1 MNTTTTKTNHLANEN
16 SPYLLMH
23 AHNPVEWYPW
33 GEEAFKIAKTKK
45 KLLIISIGYSACH
58 WCHVMEK
65 ESFSDDNVAQ
75 IMNKYFISIKVDREE
90 RPDIDKI
97 YMDAAQL
104 ISGRGGWPLNAIAL
118 PDGKPV
124 YAATYFPKKQWIEVL
139 SRIQRLFET
148 NTDKLVQQTDEI
160 TEGILLSN
168 SKFVNIS
175 DNSVFETGTIHG
187 LFRNMITSIDFENG
201 GLNTAP
207 KFPMPVVFEYLLHY
221 FHLTNEKKAL
231 DAVTC
236 TLDKIAAGGIYDQ
249 IGGGFARYSTDEYWR
264 IPHFEKMLYDNA
276 QLISLYS
283 DAFKI
288 TKNELY
294 ARVIEES
301 LEFIK
306 REMTSPE
313 AGFYSAIDADSE
325 GEEGKFYVWGYNE
338 FRGILQEDEIFMLDY
353 YSLKKRGNW
362 EYDKNILYRT
372 MQDDAFILEKKL
384 SKDKIKKSIKR
395 VKEKLLNYRITRR
408 VKPLIDTKI
417 IASWNALM
425 IKGYVDAF
433 TATGNEDYLKTA
445 IKNGRFII
453 RKLLNNEGNLYRN
466 YKDGKSYTN
475 AMLDDYANVIFAFIF
490 LYQSTFDEDW
500 LDHTNT
506 LLEYT
511 LKHFYNTKSGMF
523 YFTSDVD
530 KELITRQYE
539 IPDQAIPSS
548 NSVMA
553 LNLYFLGTI
562 FDNPDY
568 IKMAEKMLSIVYTN
582 LTNSSVHFANWAKLH
597 IFIVSTPFE
606 VAILG
611 EKCMEYNKKLHE
623 QFFPDV
629 ILTGGKEEGKLA
641 LLQHKL
647 IKDQTNIYICKD
659 KTCRLPM
666 NEVDEALKILEKS

>member
-1 MNTTTTKTNHLANEN
+1 MNTTTTKTNRLANES

-23 AHNPVEWYPW
+23 AHNPVDWYPW
-33 GEEAFKIAKTKK
+33 GEEAFKIAKAEK

-65 ESFSDDNVAQ
+65 ESFSDDNVAR
-75 IMNKYFISIKVDREE
+75 IMNRYFISIKVDREE

-104 ISGRGGWPLNAIAL
+104 ISGRGGWPLNAISL

-124 YAATYFPKKQWIEVL
+124 YAATYFPKKKWIEVL
-139 SRIQRLFET
+139 SQIQQLFET
-148 NTDKLVQQTDEI
+148 NRDKLVQQADEI

-168 SKFVNIS
+168 SNFVNIS

-187 LFRNMITSIDFENG
+187 LFRNLITSIDFENG

-231 DAVTC
+231 DAVTG

-283 DAFKI
+283 DAYKI

-301 LEFIK
+301 IEFIHC
-306 REMTSPE
+306 EMTSPE
-313 AGFYSAIDADSE
+313 TGFYSAIDADSE

-338 FRGILQEDEIFMLDY
+338 FRGILQEDEDFMLDY
-353 YSLKKRGNW
+353 YSLKKGGNW
-362 EYDKNILYRT
+362 EYDKNILYRA
-372 MQDDAFILEKKL
+372 MQDEAFILEKKL
-384 SKDKIKKSIKR
+384 SKDKFKKSIKR

-408 VKPLIDTKI
+408 VRPLIDTKI

-453 RKLLNNEGNLYRN
+453 RKLLSNEGNLYRN

-475 AMLDDYANVIFAFIF
+475 AMLDDYANVIMAFIF
-490 LYQSTFDEDW
+490 LYQSTFDENW
-500 LDHTNT
+500 LDHANT

-511 LKHFYNTKSGMF
+511 LKHFYNAKSGMF
-523 YFTSDVD
+523 YFTSDLD
-530 KELITRQYE
+530 QELITRQYE
-539 IPDQAIPSS
+539 IPDQVIPSS

-553 LNLYFLGTI
+553 MNLYFLGTI

-568 IKMAEKMLSIVYTN
+568 IKMAGKMLSNVYTN

-597 IFIVSTPFE
+597 ILFVNTPFE

-611 EKCMEYNKKLHE
+611 KKCMEFNKKLQE
-623 QFFPDV
+623 QFFPDA

-647 IKDQTNIYICKD
+647 MKNQTSIYICKD

-666 NEVDEALKILEKS
+666 NDLDEALNILKIS

>member
-1 MNTTTTKTNHLANEN
+1 
-16 SPYLLMH
+16 
-23 AHNPVEWYPW
+23 
-33 GEEAFKIAKTKK
+33 
-45 KLLIISIGYSACH
+45 
-58 WCHVMEK
+58 
-65 ESFSDDNVAQ
+65 
-75 IMNKYFISIKVDREE
+75 
-90 RPDIDKI
+90 
-97 YMDAAQL
+97 
-104 ISGRGGWPLNAIAL
+104 
-118 PDGKPV
+118 
-124 YAATYFPKKQWIEVL
+124 
-139 SRIQRLFET
+139 
-148 NTDKLVQQTDEI
+148 
-160 TEGILLSN
+160 
-168 SKFVNIS
+168 
-175 DNSVFETGTIHG
+175 
-187 LFRNMITSIDFENG
+187 MITSIDFENG

-221 FHLTNEKKAL
+221 FHQTNEKKAL
-231 DAVTC
+231 DAVTG

-283 DAFKI
+283 DAYKI

-294 ARVIEES
+294 VRVIEES

-313 AGFYSAIDADSE
+313 TGFYSAIDADSE

-338 FRGILQEDEIFMLDY
+338 FRGILQEDEDFMLDY
-353 YSLKKRGNW
+353 YSLKKGGNW

-372 MQDDAFILEKKL
+372 MQDEAFILKKKL
-384 SKDKIKKSIKR
+384 SKDKFKKSIKR

-408 VKPLIDTKI
+408 IRPLTDTKI

-425 IKGYVDAF
+425 INGYLDAYG
-433 TATGNEDYLKTA
+433 ATGNEDYLKTA

-453 RKLLNNEGNLYRN
+453 RKLLSNEGNLYRN

-475 AMLDDYANVIFAFIF
+475 AMLDDYANVIMAFIF
-490 LYQSTFDEDW
+490 LYQSTFDENW
-500 LDHTNT
+500 LDHANT

-511 LKHFYNTKSGMF
+511 LKHFYNAKSGMF
-523 YFTSDVD
+523 YFTSDLD
-530 KELITRQYE
+530 QELITRQYE
-539 IPDQAIPSS
+539 IPDQVIPSS

-553 LNLYFLGTI
+553 MNLYFLGTI

-568 IKMAEKMLSIVYTN
+568 IKMAGKMLSNVYTN

-597 IFIVSTPFE
+597 ILFVNTPFE

-611 EKCMEYNKKLHE
+611 KKCMEFNKKLQE

-647 IKDQTNIYICKD
+647 MKNQTNIYICKD

-666 NEVDEALKILEKS
+666 NDVDEVLKILKIS

>member
-1 MNTTTTKTNHLANEN
+1 MNSTSAKTNHLANES

-23 AHNPVEWYPW
+23 AHNPVDWYPW
-33 GEEAFKIAKTKK
+33 GEEAFKIAKTEN
-45 KLLIISIGYSACH
+45 KLLIVSIGYSACH

-75 IMNKYFISIKVDREE
+75 IMNRYYISIKVDREE

-104 ISGRGGWPLNAIAL
+104 ITGRGGWPLNAITL

-124 YAATYFPKKQWIEVL
+124 YAATYFPKIQWIEVL
-139 SRIQRLFET
+139 GQIHRLFET
-148 NTDKLVQQTDEI
+148 NRDKLVQHADEI
-160 TEGILLSN
+160 TKGILLSN
-168 SKFVNIS
+168 SNFVNLS
-175 DNSVFETGTIHG
+175 DNSVFETVTIHE
-187 LFRNMITSIDFENG
+187 LFRNVVKSIDFENG

-221 FHLTNEKKAL
+221 FHQTNEKKAL
-231 DAVTC
+231 EAVSV
-236 TLDKIAAGGIYDQ
+236 TLDKIGSGGIYDQ

-276 QLISLYS
+276 QLVSLYS
-283 DAFKI
+283 DAYKI

-301 LEFIK
+301 LEFIQ

-313 AGFYSAIDADSE
+313 TGFYSAIDADSE
-325 GEEGKFYVWGYNE
+325 GEEGKFYVWDYNE
-338 FRGILQEDEIFMLDY
+338 FREILQNDEDFLLDY
-353 YSLKKRGNW
+353 YSLKNGGNW

-372 MQDDAFILEKKL
+372 MQDEAFILEKKL
-384 SKDKIKKSIKR
+384 SKNKFRNSIKR

-408 VKPLIDTKI
+408 VRPLTDTKI

-425 IKGYVDAF
+425 IKGYLDAYG
-433 TATGNEDYLKTA
+433 ATGNEDYLKTA
-445 IKNGRFII
+445 IKNGHFII
-453 RKLLNNEGNLYRN
+453 RKLLNSEGNLYRN
-466 YKDGKSYTN
+466 FKDGKSYTN
-475 AMLDDYANVIFAFIF
+475 AMLDDYANVVLAFIF
-490 LYQSTFDEDW
+490 LYQSTFDENW
-500 LDHTNT
+500 LDHANT

-511 LKHFYNTKSGMF
+511 LKHFYNAKSGMF
-523 YFTSDVD
+523 YFTSDLD
-530 KELITRQYE
+530 QELITRQYE
-539 IPDQAIPSS
+539 IDDQVIPSS

-553 LNLYFLGTI
+553 LNLYFLGTL
-562 FDNPDY
+562 FDNSDY
-568 IKMAEKMLSIVYTN
+568 IKMAGKMLSNVYSN
-582 LTNSSVHFANWAKLH
+582 LINSSVHFANWAKLH
-597 IFIVSTPFE
+597 IFFVSTPFE

-611 EKCMEYNKKLHE
+611 EKCMEFNTKLHE
-623 QFFPDV
+623 QFFPNI
-629 ILTGGKEEGKLA
+629 ILTGAKEEGKLA

-647 IKDQTNIYICKD
+647 IKNQTSIYICKD

-666 NEVDEALKILEKS
+666 NDLDEALNILKIS